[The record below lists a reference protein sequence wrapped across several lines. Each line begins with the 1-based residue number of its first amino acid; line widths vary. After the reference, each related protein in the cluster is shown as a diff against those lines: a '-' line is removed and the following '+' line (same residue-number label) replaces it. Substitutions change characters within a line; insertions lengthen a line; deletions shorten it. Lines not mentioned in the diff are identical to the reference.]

1 MVNPTPNSP
10 QGLSIAEDDDGVSS
24 FTVNWKKEIV
34 YILRAVM
41 EKTELVSA
49 YFNRGESFIL
59 TSIIAVDPDE
69 ELVFLDLGANEV
81 FNKKILD
88 SERIV
93 FVTAHD
99 KVKVQFVGH
108 WIEKAQ
114 LEGRDVFRIELPKS
128 LIKLQRREYYRVTT
142 PIVRPLKCTILM
154 EDKSKIEMAV
164 VDISIGGVGVA
175 LPPED
180 VAVEPGTVFNGCSL
194 VLPEIGNIV
203 ATMEIRNV
211 FEVTSRTGAK
221 TQRAGCQFVNL
232 SANMQSMIQ
241 RYIIKVERERRAM
254 DLDRQ

>member
-1 MVNPTPNSP
+1 MVNSTSNPS
-10 QGLSIAEDDDGVSS
+10 QGLLISDEDDASS
-24 FTVNWKKEIV
+24 FTVSWKKEIV

-49 YFNRGESFIL
+49 YFNRGEGFIL

-69 ELVFLDLGANEV
+69 ALVFLDLGANEA

-88 SERIV
+88 SEKII
-93 FVTAHD
+93 FITAHD
-99 KVKVQFVGH
+99 KVKVQFVAN
-108 WIEKAQ
+108 WIEKVR

-142 PIVRPLKCTILM
+142 PIAKPLKCIVLM
-154 EDKSKIEMAV
+154 EDGRKIEMAIA
-164 VDISIGGVGVA
+164 DISIGGVGVVI
-175 LPPED
+175 PPAD
-180 VAVEPGTVFNGCSL
+180 AVVEPGMIFNGCNL

-211 FEVTSRTGAK
+211 FEVTLRNGLK
-221 TQRAGCQFVNL
+221 TKRAGCQFANL

-241 RYIIKVERERRAM
+241 RYIINVERERKAM
-254 DLDRQ
+254 EPDRQ

>member
-1 MVNPTPNSP
+1 MVNPTPNSS
-10 QGLSIAEDDDGVSS
+10 QGLSVADEEDASS
-24 FTVNWKKEIV
+24 FTVSWKKEIV

-41 EKTELVSA
+41 EKTALVSA

-59 TSIIAVDPDE
+59 TSIIDVDPDD
-69 ELVFLDLGANEV
+69 ELVYLDLGADEA

-88 SERIV
+88 SEKII

-99 KVKVQFVGH
+99 KVKVQFVAN
-108 WIEKAQ
+108 WVEKAR
-114 LEGRDVFRIELPKS
+114 LEGRDVFRTELPKS

-142 PIVRPLKCTILM
+142 PIVNPLKCIVLM
-154 EDKSKIEMAV
+154 EDKRKLEMV
-164 VDISIGGVGVA
+164 VADISIGGVGVV
-175 LPPED
+175 LPPAD
-180 VAVEPGTVFNGCSL
+180 AVVEPGMIFNGCNL

-211 FEVTSRTGAK
+211 FEVTLRNGLKSK
-221 TQRAGCQFVNL
+221 RAGCQFINL

-254 DLDRQ
+254 ELDRQ

>member
-59 TSIIAVDPDE
+59 TSIVAVDPDE

-108 WIEKAQ
+108 WIEKVQ
-114 LEGRDVFRIELPKS
+114 LGGRDVFRIELPKS
-128 LIKLQRREYYRVTT
+128 LIKLQRRDYYRVTT
-142 PIVRPLKCTILM
+142 PIVNPLKCIVLM
-154 EDKSKIEMAV
+154 DGRHKAEMV
-164 VDISIGGVGVA
+164 VADISIGGVGVV
-175 LPPED
+175 LPSVD
-180 VAVEPGTVFNGCSL
+180 AAVEPGMIFNECSL
-194 VLPEIGNIV
+194 VLPEIGNIM
-203 ATMEIRNV
+203 ATLEILNV
-211 FEVTSRTGAK
+211 FEVTLRNGLKSK
-221 TQRAGCQFVNL
+221 RAGCQFVNL

-254 DLDRQ
+254 ELDRQ